1 MSSNQLP
8 SLARS
13 NISDEVYQILKDR
26 IIRNQFSPGERLN
39 LDEIQTQLGIS
50 RTPLMNALTLLS
62 AEGLTEIKPRQ
73 GTFVTNPTLV
83 EIAENFDVRRV
94 LEMYALSLAVP
105 RLTEAELQHIKK
117 TVKELESMLEAEN
130 WEEIYPDYVS
140 LDEQLHRFIM
150 RVSGNKRLGEIW
162 EQVNVHVQMARF
174 RRLKLATVLGLGQ
187 SEHEEMVKVFEERD
201 VDRLQQIM
209 GDHIE
214 HAKQLL
220 LEDLSLQ
227 ET

>member
-8 SLARS
+8 SVARS

-26 IIRNQFSPGERLN
+26 IIRNQFSPGERLD
-39 LDEIQTQLGIS
+39 LDQIQSQLGIS

-73 GTFVTNPTLV
+73 GTFVTDPTLT
-83 EIAENFDVRRV
+83 EIVENFDVRRA
-94 LEMYALSLAVP
+94 LEMYALSLVVP
-105 RLTEAELQHIKK
+105 RLNEADLQQIKGFVEELASL
-117 TVKELESMLEAEN
+117 LEVEN
-130 WEEIYPDYVS
+130 WETIYPDYVS
-140 LDEQLHRFIM
+140 LDEQLHRCIM
-150 RVSGNKRLGEIW
+150 HVSGNKRLCELW

-187 SEHEEMVKVFEERD
+187 AEHEEMLKAFEERD
-201 VDRLQQIM
+201 ADRLQQIM

-220 LEDLSLQ
+220 VEDLSPQ
-227 ET
+227 EL